1 MKITQIVRRYDTES
15 LRQVLSNF
23 VLFLIILSIVTLSIE
38 TLPNLKPA
46 TEKKLDILE
55 VGITV
60 FFTIEYVVRIAF
72 SQRKS
77 KYIFS
82 FFGILDLV
90 AILPFYF
97 SLGIDLR
104 SVRAFRLLRIFRILK
119 LVKYDVARMARLVK
133 AFLYIRKE
141 ISIFLF
147 TTFILLYLSAALV
160 YFFEHPAQ
168 PEKFQ
173 SIFHSLWWAVCTL
186 TTVGYGDVYPI
197 TALGRILTFV
207 ILMLGMSIVAVPA
220 GLIATALSKVIK
232 DEEQDSL

>member
-90 AILPFYF
+90 AILPFYL

-104 SVRAFRLLRIFRILK
+104 AVRAFRLFRIFRILK
-119 LVKYDVARMARLVK
+119 LAKYDVAMARLVK
-133 AFLYIRKE
+133 AFLYIRN
-141 ISIFLF
+141 FN
-147 TTFILLYLSAALV
+147 LSFHHV
-160 YFFEHPAQ
+160 Y
-168 PEKFQ
+168 
-173 SIFHSLWWAVCTL
+173 I
-186 TTVGYGDVYPI
+186 
-197 TALGRILTFV
+197 
-207 ILMLGMSIVAVPA
+207 
-220 GLIATALSKVIK
+220 ALSLSSTRIFF
-232 DEEQDSL
+232 

>member
-1 MKITQIVRRYDTES
+1 MKVTQIVCRYNTES
-15 LRQVLSNF
+15 LRQVLSYF
-23 VLFLIILSIVTLSIE
+23 VLFLIIVSIITLSIE
-38 TLPNLKPA
+38 TLPNLSSA
-46 TEKKLDILE
+46 TKKKLDILE
-55 VGITV
+55 VAITI
-60 FFTIEYVVRIAF
+60 FFTIEYVVRIVF

-90 AILPFYF
+90 AILPFYL

-104 SVRAFRLLRIFRILK
+104 TVRAFRLFRIFRIFK
-119 LVKYDVARMARLVK
+119 LAKYDVAMARLGK
-133 AFLYIRKE
+133 AFLYMRKE

-147 TTFILLYLSAALV
+147 TTIILLYLSAALV

-197 TALGRILTFV
+197 TTLGRVLTFI

-220 GLIATALSKVIK
+220 GLIATALSKVIR
-232 DEEQDSL
+232 DEEQEG

>member
-1 MKITQIVRRYDTES
+1 MKITQVVRLYNTKS
-15 LRQVLSNF
+15 LRQALDYL
-23 VLFLIILSIVTLSIE
+23 VLFLIVVSIITLSIE
-38 TLPNLKPA
+38 TLPNLNPA
-46 TEKKLDILE
+46 TKKKLDILE
-55 VGITV
+55 VVITV
-60 FFTIEYVVRIAF
+60 FFTIEYVARIAF
-72 SQRKS
+72 SQKKS

-82 FFGILDLV
+82 FFGILDLI
-90 AILPFYF
+90 AILPFYL
-97 SLGIDLR
+97 SLGVDLR
-104 SVRAFRLLRIFRILK
+104 AVRAFRLFRIFRILK
-119 LVKYDVARMARLVK
+119 LAKYDVAMARLGK
-133 AFLYIRKE
+133 AFSYMRKE

-197 TALGRILTFV
+197 TALGRILTFI

-232 DEEQDSL
+232 DEEQEG

>member
-119 LVKYDVARMARLVK
+119 LVKYDVAMARLVK